1 MGASALFACILLAFA
16 PFVLL
21 EESCN
26 NWSPLSQV
34 TLHFLSTKT
43 FVYPHQASEPSLYLH
58 FASGRLAARLT
69 PYVILLI
76 LQVLDFLL
84 RLSFF

>member
-1 MGASALFACILLAFA
+1 MGASALSLLLALA
-16 PFVLL
+16 PAVLL

-26 NWSPLSQV
+26 DWSPLSQV
-34 TLHFLSTKT
+34 ALNFETLGFT
-43 FVYPHQASEPSLYLH
+43 FQLQASKPSLYLH

-76 LQVLDFLL
+76 LKVGLL
-84 RLSFF
+84 LI